1 MQHGSAIW
9 LSFRRVQHFFLSN
22 LKWQIHSGRKVLLG
36 IDSFAGF
43 RGSSSVPSSILFHLH
58 RAGLFSWDRVI
69 KDWNGSSPV
78 LMDAPDVGI
87 PPDLFPHWDFLKTSL
102 LQGGFACSADDDHL
116 VWSLS
121 PSSSHAIVKDI
132 YMHLIALS
140 NRMISKRFPALW
152 WNLGCPL
159 KVTLFTWLVF
169 SNKNLTWESL
179 RKRSWHGPS
188 RCALCKLDEETN
200 FHLFFKCPV
209 SQQIWSELAQLFSFP
224 HLSFISVE
232 AAFAWWGRQIASLRP
247 ILPIALWSLW
257 KWRNNFF
264 FKTHPSPPY
273 MSCLFSP
280 LSFLHDH

>member
-1 MQHGSAIW
+1 M
-9 LSFRRVQHFFLSN
+9 
-22 LKWQIHSGRKVLLG
+22 G

-43 RGSSSVPSSILFHLH
+43 RGLSSVPSSIIFHLH

-69 KDWNGSSPV
+69 KDWKGPSPV

-87 PPDLFPHWDFLKTSL
+87 PLDLSPQWDILKTSL
-102 LQGGFACSADDDHL
+102 LQGGIARSADDKHL

-132 YMHLIALS
+132 YMDLITLS
-140 NRMISKRFPALW
+140 NRLISKRFPALW

-264 FKTHPSPPY
+264 FRTHPSPPY